1 MPKPSPLSLL
11 CSLSLLCAP
20 LAAAELQPKQL
31 AGPPEEFAQMRAP
44 DPAESAILSKSALL
58 PVELAPAGRSA
69 RWQGGLPVENGHL
82 RFMVLSG
89 DQAWEAAVAAP
100 QLVGARTAAV
110 ATPLQAQRTLLG
122 TAEHGTSG
130 MRYAVE
136 SAQNG
141 TWTLTLQ
148 SASPVPQHGYV
159 LMEGDARTQLAS
171 YLRTRQQQVGQSLTL
186 NALLSGNDARGATLL
201 TAQAGTIDEA
211 SLRVI
216 DPQGGVRSLPMAD
229 DGKHG
234 DGAAGDG
241 VYGGT
246 FKPTSEGTWIA
257 QVVVHGHDQ
266 AGQPFVRTS
275 EHVVPVVDTSLRLL
289 GNALDASA
297 AAGTRLTIALPVAAR
312 GNAPSHYR
320 VFGQVWGTDAKGKD
334 IPVAWIGGM
343 LTPQQGQLPLS
354 LDERWIARAG
364 ARAPFT
370 LRSLRIE
377 DPDHYIPLVQ
387 AATLPLQVPAL
398 RRASI
403 ARASTAIDES
413 MRMGP
418 RPTALALASATA
430 TAQPQAATSQLV
442 LVHGYCS
449 NGVWPQAQFTNA
461 STFLDA
467 KQNRSNDQFAQR
479 LAQFASQWSSFS
491 TVAHSQ
497 GGMAALHLYT
507 YYWSG
512 LDNAT
517 GGLVMQSVGTPYQGT
532 NMAGLLAAVGS
543 WFGEGCG
550 TNTDMTYDGAKA
562 WLAGIPADARAKV
575 NYYTTSFAK
584 SKKWYK
590 NDYCNAASD
599 LVLKDPEDGVVEEV
613 NAQLPGGVNLGHT
626 TGQCHTTGM
635 RDPAQYLDANRNA
648 VMNANAAR

>member
-1 MPKPSPLSLL
+1 MPKPSLLSVMCTLSLV
-11 CSLSLLCAP
+11 SLP
-20 LAAAELQPKQL
+20 LAAAELQPKLL
-31 AGPPEEFAQMRAP
+31 AGPPEEFAQMRVP

-58 PVELAPAGRSA
+58 PVELAPAGNAA
-69 RWQGGLPVENGHL
+69 RWQGTLPVENGHL
-82 RFMVLSG
+82 RFMVLAG
-89 DQAWEAAVAAP
+89 DQAWDAAVAAP
-100 QLVGARTAAV
+100 RVAGERAA
-110 ATPLQAQRTLLG
+110 AAPQLQAQRTLLG
-122 TAEHGTSG
+122 TADNGTTG
-130 MRYAVE
+130 MRYAVDA
-136 SAQNG
+136 AQNG
-141 TWTLTLQ
+141 NWSLTLQ
-148 SASPVPQHGYV
+148 SASPVAQRGYV

-171 YLRTRQQQVGQSLTL
+171 YPRDRQQLVGKSLTL
-186 NALLSGNDARGATLL
+186 NAMLSGSDARGTTLL
-201 TAQAGTIDEA
+201 AGQAGRIDDA

-216 DPQGGVRSLPMAD
+216 DPQGTVRVLPMAD
-229 DGKHG
+229 DGAHN

-241 VYGGT
+241 VYGGS
-246 FKPTSEGTWIA
+246 FQPGREGTWIA
-257 QVVVHGHDQ
+257 QVIVRGHDQ

-275 EHVVPVVDTSLRLL
+275 EHVMPVLDTSLRLL
-289 GNALDASA
+289 GNALSA
-297 AAGTRLTIALPVAAR
+297 RATDGTRLTLALPVAAR

-334 IPVAWIGGM
+334 VPVAWIGGM

-364 ARAPFT
+364 ARAPFS
-370 LRSLRIE
+370 LRGLRIE

-387 AATLPLQVPAL
+387 AGSLPLQLPAL

-403 ARASTAIDES
+403 ARATGGIDES

-418 RPTALALASATA
+418 RPTALASATA
-430 TAQPQAATSQLV
+430 MAQPQAAGSQLV

-479 LAQFASQWSSFS
+479 IAQFASQWSSFS

-512 LDNAT
+512 LDNAS
-517 GGLVMQSVGTPYQGT
+517 GGRVMQSVGTPYQGT
-532 NMAGLLAAVGS
+532 NLSGVLAAVGS
-543 WFGEGCG
+543 WFGVGCG
-550 TNTDMTYDGAKA
+550 TNADMTYDGAKA

-584 SKKWYK
+584 TNWYT

-599 LVLKDPEDGVVEEV
+599 LVLNDPEDGTVEQV
-613 NAQLPGGVNLGHT
+613 NAQLPGGVNRGQT

>member
-31 AGPPEEFAQMRAP
+31 AGPPDEFAQMRAP

-58 PVELAPAGRSA
+58 PVELAPAGQSA
-69 RWQGGLPVENGHL
+69 RWQGSLPVENGHL

-100 QLVGARTAAV
+100 QLAGARTAAV

-122 TAEHGTSG
+122 SAEHGTSG
-130 MRYAVE
+130 MRYAVD
-136 SAQNG
+136 SARNG
-141 TWTLTLQ
+141 AWALTLQ
-148 SASPVPQHGYV
+148 SSSPVAQRGYV
-159 LMEGDARTQLAS
+159 LMEGDTRTQLAS

-186 NALLSGNDARGATLL
+186 NALLT
-201 TAQAGTIDEA
+201 GTIDEA

-216 DPQGGVRSLPMAD
+216 DPQGGVRSMPMAD
-229 DGKHG
+229 DGKHD

-246 FKPTSEGTWIA
+246 FQPTSEGTWIA

-289 GNALDASA
+289 GNALGARA

-403 ARASTAIDES
+403 SRASTAIDES

-418 RPTALALASATA
+418 RPTALASAMA
-430 TAQPQAATSQLV
+430 MAQPQAAGSQLV

-479 LAQFASQWSSFS
+479 IAQFASQWSSFS

-517 GGLVMQSVGTPYQGT
+517 GGRVMQSVGTPYQGT
-532 NMAGLLAAVGS
+532 NLSGVLAAVGS
-543 WFGEGCG
+543 WFGVGCG
-550 TNTDMTYDGAKA
+550 TNSDMTYDGAKA
-562 WLAGIPADARAKV
+562 WLADIPADARAKV

-584 SKKWYK
+584 TNWYT

-599 LVLKDPEDGVVEEV
+599 LVLNDPEDGTVEQV
-613 NAQLPGGVNLGHT
+613 NAQLPGGV
-626 TGQCHTTGM
+626 
-635 RDPAQYLDANRNA
+635 
-648 VMNANAAR
+648 

>member
-1 MPKPSPLSLL
+1 MPKPSLLSVMCTLSLV
-11 CSLSLLCAP
+11 SLP
-20 LAAAELQPKQL
+20 LAAAELQPKLL

-58 PVELAPAGRSA
+58 PVELAPAGNAA
-69 RWQGGLPVENGHL
+69 RWQGTLPVENGHL
-82 RFMVLSG
+82 RFMVLAG
-89 DQAWEAAVAAP
+89 DQAWDAAVAAP
-100 QLVGARTAAV
+100 RVAGARAA
-110 ATPLQAQRTLLG
+110 AAPQLQAQRTLLG
-122 TAEHGTSG
+122 TADNGTTG
-130 MRYAVE
+130 MRYAVDA
-136 SAQNG
+136 AQNG
-141 TWTLTLQ
+141 NWSLTLQ
-148 SASPVPQHGYV
+148 SASPVAQRGYV

-171 YLRTRQQQVGQSLTL
+171 YPRDRQQLVGKSLTL
-186 NALLSGNDARGATLL
+186 NAMLSGSDARGTTLL
-201 TAQAGTIDEA
+201 AGQAGQIDDA

-216 DPQGGVRSLPMAD
+216 DPQGTVRVLPMAD
-229 DGKHG
+229 DGAHN

-241 VYGGT
+241 VYGGS
-246 FKPTSEGTWIA
+246 FQPGREGTWIA
-257 QVVVHGHDQ
+257 QVIVRGHDQ

-275 EHVVPVVDTSLRLL
+275 EHVMPVLDTSLRLL
-289 GNALDASA
+289 GNALSA
-297 AAGTRLTIALPVAAR
+297 RATDGTRLTLALPVAAR

-334 IPVAWIGGM
+334 VPVAWIGGM

-364 ARAPFT
+364 ARAPFS
-370 LRSLRIE
+370 LRGLRIE

-387 AATLPLQVPAL
+387 AGSLPLQLPAL

-403 ARASTAIDES
+403 ARATGGIDES

-418 RPTALALASATA
+418 RPTALASATA
-430 TAQPQAATSQLV
+430 MAQPQAAGSQLV

-479 LAQFASQWSSFS
+479 IAQFASQWSSFS

-512 LDNAT
+512 LDNAS
-517 GGLVMQSVGTPYQGT
+517 GGRVMQSVGTPYQGT
-532 NMAGLLAAVGS
+532 NLSGVLAAVGS
-543 WFGEGCG
+543 WFGVGCG
-550 TNTDMTYDGAKA
+550 TNSDMTYDGAKA

-584 SKKWYK
+584 TNWYT

-599 LVLKDPEDGVVEEV
+599 LVLNDPEDGTVEQV
-613 NAQLPGGVNLGHT
+613 NAQLPGGVNRGHT

>member
-1 MPKPSPLSLL
+1 MPKPSLLSVMCTLSLA
-11 CSLSLLCAP
+11 SLP
-20 LAAAELQPKQL
+20 LAAAELQPKLL

-58 PVELAPAGRSA
+58 PVELAPAGNAA
-69 RWQGGLPVENGHL
+69 RWQGTLPVENGHL
-82 RFMVLSG
+82 RFMVLAG
-89 DQAWEAAVAAP
+89 DQAWDAAVAAP
-100 QLVGARTAAV
+100 RVAGARAA
-110 ATPLQAQRTLLG
+110 AAPQLQAQRTLLG
-122 TAEHGTSG
+122 TADNGTTG
-130 MRYAVE
+130 MRYAVDA
-136 SAQNG
+136 AQNG
-141 TWTLTLQ
+141 NWSLTLQ
-148 SASPVPQHGYV
+148 SASPVAQRGYV

-171 YLRTRQQQVGQSLTL
+171 YPRDRQQLVGKSLTL
-186 NALLSGNDARGATLL
+186 NAMLSGSDARGTTLL
-201 TAQAGTIDEA
+201 AGQAGQIDDA

-216 DPQGGVRSLPMAD
+216 DPQGTVRVLPMAD
-229 DGKHG
+229 DGAHN

-241 VYGGT
+241 VYGGS
-246 FKPTSEGTWIA
+246 FQPGREGTWIA
-257 QVVVHGHDQ
+257 QVIVRGHDQ

-275 EHVVPVVDTSLRLL
+275 EHVMPVLDTSLRLL
-289 GNALDASA
+289 GNALSA
-297 AAGTRLTIALPVAAR
+297 RATDGTRLTLALPVAAR

-334 IPVAWIGGM
+334 VPVAWIGGM

-364 ARAPFT
+364 ARAPFS
-370 LRSLRIE
+370 LRGLRIE

-387 AATLPLQVPAL
+387 AGSLPLQLPAL

-403 ARASTAIDES
+403 AQATGGIDES

-418 RPTALALASATA
+418 RPTALASATA
-430 TAQPQAATSQLV
+430 MAQPQAAGSQLV

-479 LAQFASQWSSFS
+479 IAQFASQWSSFS

-512 LDNAT
+512 LDNAS
-517 GGLVMQSVGTPYQGT
+517 GGRVMQSVGTPYQGT
-532 NMAGLLAAVGS
+532 NLSGVLAAVGS
-543 WFGEGCG
+543 WFGVGCG
-550 TNTDMTYDGAKA
+550 TNADMTYDGAKA
-562 WLAGIPADARAKV
+562 WLAGIPADARAQV

-584 SKKWYK
+584 TNWYT

-599 LVLKDPEDGVVEEV
+599 LVLNDPEDGTVEQV
-613 NAQLPGGVNLGHT
+613 NAQLPGGVNRGHT

>member
-1 MPKPSPLSLL
+1 MPKPSLLSLL
-11 CSLSLLCAP
+11 CSLSLLSAP

-58 PVELAPAGRSA
+58 PVELAPAGQSA
-69 RWQGGLPVENGHL
+69 RWQGSLPVENGHL

-89 DQAWEAAVAAP
+89 DQAWDAAVAAP
-100 QLVGARTAAV
+100 QLAGARAAAV
-110 ATPLQAQRTLLG
+110 VTPLHAQRTLLG

-136 SAQNG
+136 SARNG
-141 TWTLTLQ
+141 AWSLTLQ
-148 SASPVPQHGYV
+148 SASPVAQRGYV

-171 YLRTRQQQVGQSLTL
+171 YLRERQQQVGQSLTL

-201 TAQAGTIDEA
+201 TAQAGTIDQA

-229 DGKHG
+229 DGKHD

-246 FKPTSEGTWIA
+246 FQPTSEGTWIA
-257 QVVVHGHDQ
+257 QVIVHGHDQ

-289 GNALDASA
+289 GNALGARA
-297 AAGTRLTIALPVAAR
+297 AEGTRLTIALPVAAR

-334 IPVAWIGGM
+334 VPVAWIGGM

-387 AATLPLQVPAL
+387 AGALPLQLPAL
-398 RRASI
+398 RRASL
-403 ARASTAIDES
+403 ARAGTGIDES

-418 RPTALALASATA
+418 RPTALASAMA
-430 TAQPQAATSQLV
+430 TAQPQAAGSQLV

-517 GGLVMQSVGTPYQGT
+517 GGRVMQSVGTPYQGT
-532 NMAGLLAAVGS
+532 NLSGVLAAVGS
-543 WFGEGCG
+543 WFGVGCG
-550 TNTDMTYDGAKA
+550 TNSDMTYDGAKA

-584 SKKWYK
+584 TNWYT

-599 LVLKDPEDGVVEEV
+599 LVLNDPEDGTVEQV
-613 NAQLPGGVNLGHT
+613 NAQLPGGVNRGHT

>member
-1 MPKPSPLSLL
+1 MPKPSLLSLL

-58 PVELAPAGRSA
+58 PVELAPAGQSA
-69 RWQGGLPVENGHL
+69 RWQGNLPVENGHL

-89 DQAWEAAVAAP
+89 DQVWDAAVAAP
-100 QLVGARTAAV
+100 ELAGARTAAV
-110 ATPLQAQRTLLG
+110 ATSLQAQRTLLG
-122 TAEHGTSG
+122 SAEHGTSG
-130 MRYAVE
+130 MRYTVE
-136 SAQNG
+136 SARNG
-141 TWTLTLQ
+141 AWSLTLQ
-148 SASPVPQHGYV
+148 SSSPVAQRGYV

-171 YLRTRQQQVGQSLTL
+171 YLRTRQQQVGRSLTL
-186 NALLSGNDARGATLL
+186 NALLSGNDVRGATLL
-201 TAQAGTIDEA
+201 TAQAGTIDQA

-216 DPQGGVRSLPMAD
+216 DPQGGVRSVPMAD
-229 DGKHG
+229 DGKHDDG
-234 DGAAGDG
+234 DAGDG

-246 FKPTSEGTWIA
+246 FQPTSEGTWIA
-257 QVVVHGHDQ
+257 QVIVHGHDQ

-289 GNALDASA
+289 GNALGARA
-297 AAGTRLTIALPVAAR
+297 AEGTRLTIALPVAAR
-312 GNAPSHYR
+312 GNVPSHYR
-320 VFGQVWGTDAKGKD
+320 VFGQIWGTDAKGRD
-334 IPVAWIGGM
+334 VPVAWIGGM

-370 LRSLRIE
+370 LRNLCIE

-387 AATLPLQVPAL
+387 AGTLPLQVPAL

-403 ARASTAIDES
+403 ARASAAIDES

-418 RPTALALASATA
+418 RPTALASAMA

-449 NGVWPQAQFTNA
+449 NGVWPQVQFTNA

-479 LAQFASQWSSFS
+479 IAQFASQWSSFS

-512 LDNAT
+512 LDNAS
-517 GGLVMQSVGTPYQGT
+517 GGRVMQSVGTPYQGT
-532 NMAGLLAAVGS
+532 NLSGVLAAVGS
-543 WFGEGCG
+543 WFGVGCG
-550 TNTDMTYDGAKA
+550 TNSDMTYDGAKA

-584 SKKWYK
+584 TNWYT

-599 LVLKDPEDGVVEEV
+599 LVLNDPEDGTVEQV
-613 NAQLPGGVNLGHT
+613 NAQLPGGVNRGHT

>member
-1 MPKPSPLSLL
+1 MPKPSLSSLL
-11 CSLSLLCAP
+11 CSLSLLSAP

-58 PVELAPAGRSA
+58 PVELAPAGQSA
-69 RWQGGLPVENGHL
+69 RWQGSLPVENGHL

-89 DQAWEAAVAAP
+89 DQAWDAAVAAP
-100 QLVGARTAAV
+100 QLAGARATAV
-110 ATPLQAQRTLLG
+110 ATPLHAQRTLLG

-136 SAQNG
+136 SARNG
-141 TWTLTLQ
+141 AWSLTLQ
-148 SASPVPQHGYV
+148 SSSPVAQRGYV

-201 TAQAGTIDEA
+201 TAQAGTIDQA

-246 FKPTSEGTWIA
+246 FQPTSEGTWIA
-257 QVVVHGHDQ
+257 QVIVHGHDQ

-275 EHVVPVVDTSLRLL
+275 EHVVPVLDTSLRLL
-289 GNALDASA
+289 GNALGARA
-297 AAGTRLTIALPVAAR
+297 AEGTRLTIALPVAAR

-334 IPVAWIGGM
+334 VPVAWIGGM

-387 AATLPLQVPAL
+387 AGALPLQVPAL
-398 RRASI
+398 RRASL

-418 RPTALALASATA
+418 RPTALASGMA
-430 TAQPQAATSQLV
+430 TAQPQAAGSQLV

-517 GGLVMQSVGTPYQGT
+517 GGRVMQSVGTPYQGT
-532 NMAGLLAAVGS
+532 NLSGVLAAVGS
-543 WFGEGCG
+543 WFGVGCG
-550 TNTDMTYDGAKA
+550 TNSDMTYDGAKA

-584 SKKWYK
+584 TNWYT

-599 LVLKDPEDGVVEEV
+599 LVLNDPEDGTVEQV
-613 NAQLPGGVNLGHT
+613 NAQLPGGVNRGHT

>member
-31 AGPPEEFAQMRAP
+31 AGPPDEFAQMRAP

-58 PVELAPAGRSA
+58 PVELAPAGQSA
-69 RWQGGLPVENGHL
+69 RWQGSLPVENGHL

-100 QLVGARTAAV
+100 QLAGARTAAV

-122 TAEHGTSG
+122 SAEHGTSG
-130 MRYAVE
+130 MRYAVD
-136 SAQNG
+136 SARNG
-141 TWTLTLQ
+141 AWALTLQ
-148 SASPVPQHGYV
+148 SSSPVAQRGYV
-159 LMEGDARTQLAS
+159 LMEGDTRTQLAS

-186 NALLSGNDARGATLL
+186 NALLT
-201 TAQAGTIDEA
+201 GTIDEA

-216 DPQGGVRSLPMAD
+216 DPQGGVRSMPMAD
-229 DGKHG
+229 DGKHD

-246 FKPTSEGTWIA
+246 FQPTSEGTWIA

-289 GNALDASA
+289 GNALGARA

-403 ARASTAIDES
+403 SRASTAIDES

-418 RPTALALASATA
+418 RPTALASAMA
-430 TAQPQAATSQLV
+430 MAQPQAAGSQLV

-479 LAQFASQWSSFS
+479 IAQFASQWSSFS
-491 TVAHSQ
+491 TFAHSQ

-517 GGLVMQSVGTPYQGT
+517 GGRVMQSVGTPYQGT
-532 NMAGLLAAVGS
+532 NLSGVLAAVGS
-543 WFGEGCG
+543 WFGVGCG
-550 TNTDMTYDGAKA
+550 TNSDMTYDGAKA
-562 WLAGIPADARAKV
+562 WLADIPADARAKV

-584 SKKWYK
+584 TNWYT

-599 LVLKDPEDGVVEEV
+599 LVLNDPEDGTVEQV
-613 NAQLPGGVNLGHT
+613 NAQLPGGVNRGHT

>member
-1 MPKPSPLSLL
+1 MPKPSLLSLL
-11 CSLSLLCAP
+11 CSLSLLSGP

-58 PVELAPAGRSA
+58 PVELAPAGQSA
-69 RWQGGLPVENGHL
+69 RWQGSLPVENGHL

-89 DQAWEAAVAAP
+89 DQAWDAAVAAP
-100 QLVGARTAAV
+100 QLAGARAAAV
-110 ATPLQAQRTLLG
+110 ATPLHAQRTLLG

-136 SAQNG
+136 SARNG
-141 TWTLTLQ
+141 AWSLTLQ
-148 SASPVPQHGYV
+148 SASPVAQRGYV

-171 YLRTRQQQVGQSLTL
+171 YLRERQQQVGQSLTL

-201 TAQAGTIDEA
+201 TAQAGTIDQA

-229 DGKHG
+229 DGKHD

-246 FKPTSEGTWIA
+246 FQPTSEGTWIA
-257 QVVVHGHDQ
+257 QVIVHGHDQ

-289 GNALDASA
+289 GNALGARA
-297 AAGTRLTIALPVAAR
+297 AEGTRLTIALPVAAR

-334 IPVAWIGGM
+334 VPVAWIGGM
-343 LTPQQGQLPLS
+343 LTLQQGQLPLS

-387 AATLPLQVPAL
+387 AGALPLQLPAL
-398 RRASI
+398 RRASV
-403 ARASTAIDES
+403 ARAGTGIDES

-418 RPTALALASATA
+418 RPTALASAMA
-430 TAQPQAATSQLV
+430 TAQPQAAGSQLV

-479 LAQFASQWSSFS
+479 L
-491 TVAHSQ
+491 V
-497 GGMAALHLYT
+497 
-507 YYWSG
+507 
-512 LDNAT
+512 
-517 GGLVMQSVGTPYQGT
+517 
-532 NMAGLLAAVGS
+532 
-543 WFGEGCG
+543 
-550 TNTDMTYDGAKA
+550 
-562 WLAGIPADARAKV
+562 
-575 NYYTTSFAK
+575 
-584 SKKWYK
+584 
-590 NDYCNAASD
+590 
-599 LVLKDPEDGVVEEV
+599 
-613 NAQLPGGVNLGHT
+613 
-626 TGQCHTTGM
+626 
-635 RDPAQYLDANRNA
+635 
-648 VMNANAAR
+648 

>member
-1 MPKPSPLSLL
+1 MPKPPLLSLL
-11 CSLSLLCAP
+11 CSLSLFSAP

-58 PVELAPAGRSA
+58 PVELAPAGQSA
-69 RWQGGLPVENGHL
+69 RWQGSLPVENGHL

-89 DQAWEAAVAAP
+89 DQVWDAAVAAP
-100 QLVGARTAAV
+100 AVAGARTAAV

-122 TAEHGTSG
+122 SAENGTSG

-136 SAQNG
+136 SAPNG
-141 TWTLTLQ
+141 NWSLTLQ
-148 SASPVPQHGYV
+148 SASPVAQRGYV
-159 LMEGDARTQLAS
+159 LMEGDKRTQLAS
-171 YLRTRQQQVGQSLTL
+171 YLRNRQQQVGQSLTL
-186 NALLSGNDARGATLL
+186 NALLSGNDASGATLL
-201 TAQAGTIDEA
+201 AAQAGKIDEA

-216 DPQGGVRSLPMAD
+216 DPQGGIRNLPMAD
-229 DGKHG
+229 DGKHD

-246 FKPTSEGTWIA
+246 FQPTSEGTWIA
-257 QVVVHGHDQ
+257 QVIVRGHDQ
-266 AGQPFVRTS
+266 AGQAFVRTS
-275 EHVVPVVDTSLRLL
+275 EHVLPVLDTSLRLL
-289 GNALDASA
+289 GNALSA
-297 AAGTRLTIALPVAAR
+297 RAAEGTRLTIALPVAAR
-312 GNAPSHYR
+312 GKAPSHYR

-334 IPVAWIGGM
+334 VPVAWIGGM

-387 AATLPLQVPAL
+387 AGTLPLQVPAL
-398 RRASI
+398 RRVSI

-418 RPTALALASATA
+418 RPSALASAMA
-430 TAQPQAATSQLV
+430 TAQPQAAGSQLV

-461 STFLDA
+461 STFLDP
-467 KQNRSNDQFAQR
+467 KQNRSNDQFAQ
-479 LAQFASQWSSFS
+479 LIAQFASQWSSFS

-512 LDNAT
+512 LDNAI
-517 GGLVMQSVGTPYQGT
+517 GGRVMQSVGTPYQGT
-532 NMAGLLAAVGS
+532 NMAGVLATAGS
-543 WFGEGCG
+543 RFGEGCG
-550 TNTDMTYDGAKA
+550 SNTDMTYDGAKA
-562 WLAGIPADARAKV
+562 WLAGIPPDARAKV

-584 SKKWYK
+584 SKKWYT

-635 RDPAQYLDANRNA
+635 RDPAQYLDADRNA

>member
-1 MPKPSPLSLL
+1 MPKPPLLSLL
-11 CSLSLLCAP
+11 CSLSLFSAP
-20 LAAAELQPKQL
+20 LAAGELQPKQL
-31 AGPPEEFAQMRAP
+31 AGPPEDFAQMRAP

-58 PVELAPAGRSA
+58 PVELAPAGQSA
-69 RWQGGLPVENGHL
+69 RWQGSLPVENGHL

-89 DQAWEAAVAAP
+89 DQVWDAAVAAP
-100 QLVGARTAAV
+100 AVAGARTAAV

-122 TAEHGTSG
+122 SAENGTSG

-136 SAQNG
+136 SAPNG
-141 TWTLTLQ
+141 NWSLTLQ
-148 SASPVPQHGYV
+148 SASPVAQRGYV
-159 LMEGDARTQLAS
+159 LMEGDERTQLAS
-171 YLRTRQQQVGQSLTL
+171 YLRNRQQQVGQSLTL
-186 NALLSGNDARGATLL
+186 NALLSGNDASGATLL
-201 TAQAGTIDEA
+201 AAQAGKIDEA

-216 DPQGGVRSLPMAD
+216 DPQGGIRNLPMAD
-229 DGKHG
+229 DGKHD

-246 FKPTSEGTWIA
+246 FQPTSEGTWIG
-257 QVVVHGHDQ
+257 QVIVRGHDQ
-266 AGQPFVRTS
+266 AGQAFVRTS
-275 EHVVPVVDTSLRLL
+275 EHVLPVLDTSLRLL
-289 GNALDASA
+289 GNALSA
-297 AAGTRLTIALPVAAR
+297 RAAEGTRLTIALPVAAR
-312 GNAPSHYR
+312 GKAPSHYR

-334 IPVAWIGGM
+334 LPVAWIGGM

-387 AATLPLQVPAL
+387 AGTLPLQVPAL
-398 RRASI
+398 RRVSI

-418 RPTALALASATA
+418 RPSALASAMA
-430 TAQPQAATSQLV
+430 TAQPQAAGSQLV

-461 STFLDA
+461 STFLDP
-467 KQNRSNDQFAQR
+467 KQNRSNDQFAQL

-512 LDNAT
+512 LDKAT
-517 GGLVMQSVGTPYQGT
+517 GGRVMQSVGTPYQGT
-532 NMAGLLAAVGS
+532 NMAGVLATAGS
-543 WFGEGCG
+543 RFGEGCG
-550 TNTDMTYDGAKA
+550 SNTDMTYDGAKA
-562 WLAGIPADARAKV
+562 WLAGIPPDARAKV

-584 SKKWYK
+584 SKKWYT

-635 RDPAQYLDANRNA
+635 RDPAQYLDADRNA

>member
-1 MPKPSPLSLL
+1 MPKPSLLSVMCALSLV
-11 CSLSLLCAP
+11 SMP

-58 PVELAPAGRSA
+58 PVELTPAGKAA
-69 RWQGGLPVENGHL
+69 RWQGTLPVENGKL
-82 RFMVLSG
+82 CFMVLAG
-89 DQAWEAAVAAP
+89 DQAWDAAVAAP
-100 QLVGARTAAV
+100 RVAGVRATAAPQV
-110 ATPLQAQRTLLG
+110 QAQRTVLG
-122 TAEHGTSG
+122 TADNGTAG
-130 MRYAVE
+130 MRYAVDA
-136 SAQNG
+136 AQNG
-141 TWTLTLQ
+141 NWSLTLQ
-148 SASPVPQHGYV
+148 SASPLTQRGYV

-171 YLRTRQQQVGQSLTL
+171 YPRDRQHLVDKSLTL
-186 NALLSGNDARGATLL
+186 NAMLSGSDARGATLL
-201 TAQAGTIDEA
+201 ASQAGQINTA

-216 DPQGGVRSLPMAD
+216 DPQGAVRVLPMAD
-229 DGKHG
+229 DGAHN

-241 VYGGT
+241 VYGGS
-246 FKPTSEGTWIA
+246 FQPGREGTWIA
-257 QVVVHGHDQ
+257 QVIVRGRDQ

-275 EHVVPVVDTSLRLL
+275 EHVMPVLDTSLRLM
-289 GNALDASA
+289 GNALSA
-297 AAGTRLTIALPVAAR
+297 RAADGTRLTLALPVAAR
-312 GNAPSHYR
+312 GKAPSHYR
-320 VFGQVWGTDAKGKD
+320 VFGQVWGTDAKGRD
-334 IPVAWIGGM
+334 VPVAWIGGM
-343 LTPQQGQLPLS
+343 LAPQQGQLPLS

-364 ARAPFT
+364 ARAPFS
-370 LRSLRIE
+370 LRGLRIE
-377 DPDHYIPLVQ
+377 DPDYYIPLAQ
-387 AATLPLQVPAL
+387 ADSLPLQVPAL

-403 ARASTAIDES
+403 ARATGAIDES

-418 RPTALALASATA
+418 RPSTLAAAM
-430 TAQPQAATSQLV
+430 AQPQAAGSQLV

-479 LAQFASQWSSFS
+479 IAQFASQWSSFS

-512 LDNAT
+512 LDNAS
-517 GGLVMQSVGTPYQGT
+517 GGRVMQSVGTPYQGT
-532 NMAGLLAAVGS
+532 NLSGILAAVGS
-543 WFGEGCG
+543 WFGVGCG
-550 TNTDMTYDGAKA
+550 SNTDLTYDGAKA

-584 SKKWYK
+584 TNWYT

-599 LVLKDPEDGVVEEV
+599 LVLNDPEDGTVEQA
-613 NAQLPGGVNLGHT
+613 NAQLPGGVNRGHT

-648 VMNANAAR
+648 VMNSNAAR

>member
-1 MPKPSPLSLL
+1 MPKPSLLSVMCTLSLV
-11 CSLSLLCAP
+11 SLP
-20 LAAAELQPKQL
+20 LAAAELQPKLL

-58 PVELAPAGRSA
+58 PVELAPAGNAA
-69 RWQGGLPVENGHL
+69 RWQGTLPVENGHL
-82 RFMVLSG
+82 RFMVLAG
-89 DQAWEAAVAAP
+89 DQAWDAAVAAP
-100 QLVGARTAAV
+100 RIAGARAAAV
-110 ATPLQAQRTLLG
+110 APQLQAQRTLLG
-122 TAEHGTSG
+122 TAESGASG

-141 TWTLTLQ
+141 AWSLTLQ
-148 SASPVPQHGYV
+148 SASPVAQRGYV

-171 YLRTRQQQVGQSLTL
+171 YPRDRQQLVGKSLTL
-186 NALLSGNDARGATLL
+186 NAMLSGSDARGTTLL
-201 TAQAGTIDEA
+201 AGQAGQIDDA

-216 DPQGGVRSLPMAD
+216 DPQGAVRVLPMAD
-229 DGKHG
+229 DGAHN

-241 VYGGT
+241 VYGGS
-246 FKPTSEGTWIA
+246 FQPAREGTWIA
-257 QVVVHGHDQ
+257 QVIVRGHDQ

-275 EHVVPVVDTSLRLL
+275 EHVMPVLDTSLRLL
-289 GNALDASA
+289 GNALSA
-297 AAGTRLTIALPVAAR
+297 RATDGTRLTLALPVAAR

-334 IPVAWIGGM
+334 VPVAWIGGM

-364 ARAPFT
+364 ARAPFS
-370 LRSLRIE
+370 LRGLRIE

-387 AATLPLQVPAL
+387 AGSLPLQLPAL

-403 ARASTAIDES
+403 ARATGGIDES

-418 RPTALALASATA
+418 RPTALASAA
-430 TAQPQAATSQLV
+430 AMAQPQAAGSQLV

-479 LAQFASQWSSFS
+479 IAQFASQWSSFS

-512 LDNAT
+512 LDNAS
-517 GGLVMQSVGTPYQGT
+517 GGRVMQSVGTPYQGT
-532 NMAGLLAAVGS
+532 NLSGVLAAVGS
-543 WFGEGCG
+543 WFGVGCG
-550 TNTDMTYDGAKA
+550 TNADMTYDGAKA

-584 SKKWYK
+584 TNWYT

-599 LVLKDPEDGVVEEV
+599 LVLNDPEDGTVEQV
-613 NAQLPGGVNLGHT
+613 NAQLPGGVNRGHT

>member
-31 AGPPEEFAQMRAP
+31 AGPPDEFAQMRAP

-58 PVELAPAGRSA
+58 PVELAPAGQSA
-69 RWQGGLPVENGHL
+69 RWQGSLPVENGHL

-100 QLVGARTAAV
+100 QLAGARTAAV

-122 TAEHGTSG
+122 SAEHGTSG
-130 MRYAVE
+130 MRYAVD
-136 SAQNG
+136 SARNG
-141 TWTLTLQ
+141 AWALTLQ
-148 SASPVPQHGYV
+148 SSSPVAQRGYV
-159 LMEGDARTQLAS
+159 LMEGDTRTQLAS

-186 NALLSGNDARGATLL
+186 NALLT
-201 TAQAGTIDEA
+201 GTIDEA

-216 DPQGGVRSLPMAD
+216 DPQGGVRSMPMAD
-229 DGKHG
+229 DGKHD

-246 FKPTSEGTWIA
+246 FQPTSEGTWIA

-289 GNALDASA
+289 GNALGARA

-403 ARASTAIDES
+403 SRASTAIDES

-418 RPTALALASATA
+418 RPTALASAMA
-430 TAQPQAATSQLV
+430 MAQPQAAGSQLV

-479 LAQFASQWSSFS
+479 TAQFASQWSSFS

-517 GGLVMQSVGTPYQGT
+517 GGRVMQSVGTPYQGT
-532 NMAGLLAAVGS
+532 NLSGVLAAVGS
-543 WFGEGCG
+543 WFGVGCG
-550 TNTDMTYDGAKA
+550 TNSDMTYDGAKA
-562 WLAGIPADARAKV
+562 WLADIPADARAKV

-584 SKKWYK
+584 TNWYT

-599 LVLKDPEDGVVEEV
+599 LVLNDPEDGTVEQV
-613 NAQLPGGVNLGHT
+613 NAQLPGGVNRGHT

>member
-1 MPKPSPLSLL
+1 MPKPSLLSLL
-11 CSLSLLCAP
+11 CSLSLLSAP

-58 PVELAPAGRSA
+58 PVELAPAGQSA
-69 RWQGGLPVENGHL
+69 RWQGSLPVENGHL

-89 DQAWEAAVAAP
+89 DQAWDAAVAAP
-100 QLVGARTAAV
+100 QLAGARAAAV
-110 ATPLQAQRTLLG
+110 ATPLHAQRTLLG

-136 SAQNG
+136 SARNG
-141 TWTLTLQ
+141 AWSLTLQ
-148 SASPVPQHGYV
+148 SASPVAQRGYV

-171 YLRTRQQQVGQSLTL
+171 YLRERQQQVGQSLTL

-201 TAQAGTIDEA
+201 TAQAGTIDQA

-229 DGKHG
+229 DGKHD

-246 FKPTSEGTWIA
+246 FQPTSEGTWIA
-257 QVVVHGHDQ
+257 QVIVHGHDQ

-289 GNALDASA
+289 GNALGARA
-297 AAGTRLTIALPVAAR
+297 AEGTRLTIALPVAAR

-334 IPVAWIGGM
+334 VPVAWIGGM

-387 AATLPLQVPAL
+387 AGALPLQLPAL
-398 RRASI
+398 RRASL
-403 ARASTAIDES
+403 ARAGTGIDES

-418 RPTALALASATA
+418 RPTALASAMA
-430 TAQPQAATSQLV
+430 TAQPQAAGSQLV

-517 GGLVMQSVGTPYQGT
+517 GGRVMQSVGTPYQGT
-532 NMAGLLAAVGS
+532 NLSGVLAAVGS
-543 WFGEGCG
+543 WFGVGCG
-550 TNTDMTYDGAKA
+550 TNSDMTYDGAKA

-584 SKKWYK
+584 TNWYT

-599 LVLKDPEDGVVEEV
+599 LVLNDPEDGTVEQV
-613 NAQLPGGVNLGHT
+613 NAQLPGGVNRGHT

-648 VMNANAAR
+648 VMNTNAAR

>member
-1 MPKPSPLSLL
+1 MPKPSLLSFL
-11 CSLSLLCAP
+11 CSLSLLSAP

-44 DPAESAILSKSALL
+44 DPAEAAILSKSALL
-58 PVELAPAGRSA
+58 PVELTPAGQAA
-69 RWQGGLPVENGHL
+69 RWQGSLPVENGHL
-82 RFMVLSG
+82 RFMVLAG
-89 DQAWEAAVAAP
+89 DQAWDAAVAAP
-100 QLVGARTAAV
+100 HTAGARAA
-110 ATPLQAQRTLLG
+110 AAPQLQAQRTLLG
-122 TAEHGTSG
+122 SADSGIGG

-136 SAQNG
+136 AAQNG
-141 TWTLTLQ
+141 NWSLTLQ
-148 SASPVPQHGYV
+148 SASPTAQRGYV
-159 LMEGDARTQLAS
+159 LMEGDPRTQLAS
-171 YLRTRQQQVGQSLTL
+171 YPRDRQQLVGRSLTL
-186 NALLSGNDARGATLL
+186 NAMLSGNDARGATLL
-201 TAQAGTIDEA
+201 AAQAGQIDTA

-216 DPQGGVRSLPMAD
+216 DPQGAVRMLPMAD
-229 DGKHG
+229 DGAHA

-241 VYGGT
+241 IYGGN
-246 FKPTSEGTWIA
+246 FQPTQAGTWIA
-257 QVVVHGHDQ
+257 QVIVHGRDQ
-266 AGQPFVRTS
+266 AGQAFVRTS
-275 EHVVPVVDTSLRLL
+275 EHVLPVLDTSLRLL
-289 GNALDASA
+289 GNTLSA
-297 AAGTRLTIALPVAAR
+297 RAADGTRLTVALPVAAR

-334 IPVAWIGGM
+334 VPVAWIGGM

-370 LRSLRIE
+370 LRGLRIE

-387 AATLPLQVPAL
+387 AGTLPLQVPAL

-403 ARASTAIDES
+403 ARTTGAIDES

-418 RPTALALASATA
+418 RPATLTSARV
-430 TAQPQAATSQLV
+430 QPQAAGSKLV

-461 STFLDA
+461 ASFLDA

-479 LAQFASQWSSFS
+479 LAQFANQWSSFA

-512 LDNAT
+512 LDNAS
-517 GGLVMQSVGTPYQGT
+517 GGRVMQSVGTPYQGT
-532 NMAGLLAAVGS
+532 NLSGILATVGS
-543 WFGEGCG
+543 WFGVGCG
-550 TNTDMTYDGAKA
+550 SNTDLTYDGAKA

-584 SKKWYK
+584 TNWYT

-599 LVLKDPEDGVVEEV
+599 LVLNDPEDGTVEQS
-613 NAQLPGGVNLGHT
+613 NAQLPGGINRGHT

-648 VMNANAAR
+648 VMNANAAK